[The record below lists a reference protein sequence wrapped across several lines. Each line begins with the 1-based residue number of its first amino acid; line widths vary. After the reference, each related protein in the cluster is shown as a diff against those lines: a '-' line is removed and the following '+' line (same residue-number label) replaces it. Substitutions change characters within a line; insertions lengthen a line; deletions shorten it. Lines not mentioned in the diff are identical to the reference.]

1 MDTQQYAQWKRNIIL
16 FLSSQ
21 TVSLFG
27 SSIVQYAITWHLTLT
42 TQSGFIMTLAV
53 VFGFLPTFII
63 SPFAGVWA
71 DRYNRKNL
79 IVISDGFIAL
89 STLFL
94 VALFAMGYDS
104 IWVLLVASSL
114 RAFGSGIQMPAVG
127 AIIPQIAPKEK
138 LMRINGI
145 NGTIQAMVTLISPMV
160 SGLLLNYF
168 SLAQIFLLDVVTAI
182 LAIIILV
189 FFLQVKVPDKESN
202 GMENHYLDEMKAGF
216 IFIRDHIFIRKLF
229 IYYAFI
235 FVMFVPPA
243 FLSPL
248 QVTRTFGNDVWRL
261 SALEVAFSSGMI
273 VGGAII
279 AAWPGFKN
287 RMHTIILSVIAMAI
301 CTIGMG
307 VIPNFWVYISIMG
320 IIGLVVPML
329 NAPSMVL
336 LQEKVEDAFLGR
348 VFGVQTM
355 ISTITMPLGMLV
367 FGPLADRVPIS
378 WLMLFSGFAM
388 LAGSLYALRDKV
400 LIAEG
405 MKVE

>member
-1 MDTQQYAQWKRNIIL
+1 MDRDQFSQWKRNIIL

-21 TVSLFG
+21 TVSLIG

-42 TQSGFIMTLAV
+42 TQSGFVMTLAV
-53 VFGFLPTFII
+53 IFGFLPTFFI

-79 IVISDGFIAL
+79 IALSDAFIAL

-94 VALFAMGYDS
+94 VFLFASGYDS
-104 IWVLLVASSL
+104 IWVLLVASSV
-114 RAFGSGIQMPAVG
+114 RAFGSGIQMPAVS
-127 AIIPQIAPKEK
+127 AIIPQIVSKDK
-138 LMRINGI
+138 LMRVNGL
-145 NGTIQAMVTLISPMV
+145 NGTIQAMVTLISPMI
-160 SGLLLNYF
+160 SALLLNYF
-168 SLAQIFLLDVVTAI
+168 SLAQIFMIDVITAV
-182 LAIIILV
+182 LAIIIVV
-189 FFLQVKVPDKESN
+189 FFLRVATPEKEPI
-202 GMENHYLDEMKAGF
+202 GMESRYLDEMKAGF
-216 IFIRDHIFIRKLF
+216 IYIRDHVFIRNLF

-235 FVMFVPPA
+235 FIMFVPPA

-261 SALEVAFSSGMI
+261 SALEVTFSSGMI

-279 AAWPGFKN
+279 AAWSGFKN
-287 RMHTIILSVIAMAI
+287 RMHTIIGSVIVMAV
-301 CTIGMG
+301 CTLGMG
-307 VIPNFWVYISIMG
+307 VIPDFWIYMTMMG

-336 LQEKVEDAFLGR
+336 MQEKVEDAFLGR

-378 WLMLFSGFAM
+378 WLMLFSGCAM
-388 LAGSLYALRDKV
+388 LGGSLYALRNSV

-405 MKVE
+405 IKEE